1 MCQHA
6 TTLPRAWAG
15 TAPRTA
21 PAPAGDTAVGKSTCI
36 RELMG
41 RDEDRPYVQRSSDQS
56 ASTTC
61 NVNLFPCSSLLS
73 GMTINFLDFEGEGG
87 SAAPVMMGGAAPGK
101 AAGARGVSTW
111 AAAPPALSMLAAV
124 AHAAQENRLP
134 TDASALTT
142 ATLLTA
148 LPGLQGMGRRD
159 AASILDR
166 SREVREHFPR
176 LAYTASD
183 VVVLIGVDKLF
194 GSRYLERALAF
205 AKAANTNV
213 QDVELPVLLIIANK
227 VDVDECEMNMERTTR

>member
-1 MCQHA
+1 
-6 TTLPRAWAG
+6 
-15 TAPRTA
+15 
-21 PAPAGDTAVGKSTCI
+21 
-36 RELMG
+36 MG
-41 RDEDRPYVQRSSDQS
+41 RDEERPYVQRSSEQS

-61 NVNLFPCSSLLS
+61 NVNLFPCHTLLG
-73 GMTINFLDFEGEGG
+73 GMTINFLDYEGEGG
-87 SAAPVMMGGAAPGK
+87 SAAPVMMTGTGGGK
-101 AAGARGVSTW
+101 SARGASPWTTLAAGPTTTLGT
-111 AAAPPALSMLAAV
+111 LAAM

-134 TDASALTT
+134 TDASALAT

-148 LPGLQGMGRRD
+148 LPTLHGLGKRD

-176 LAYTASD
+176 LAYTTSD

-205 AKAANTNV
+205 AKAANTNI
-213 QDVELPVLLIIANK
+213 QDVELPVLLVIANK